1 MEIKELYR
9 NFLVKLQ
16 DIYPLSEATVI
27 TDWVFEKLASVK
39 RTDIVKEP
47 AHQPE
52 PLVQVGLQVALQQ
65 LLDHRPV
72 QYVLGEAWFY
82 HLKLKVNEKVFI
94 PRPETEELVEL
105 VLNDRKH
112 FLTDTSI
119 LDIGTGSG
127 CIPIAIKKN
136 WNAAQV
142 SAIDVSTDALEM
154 AKENAALQHVHINF
168 IQCDFLD
175 ETQREALP
183 QFDIIVSNPPYI
195 PLNEK
200 ETMDKHVTLYEPH
213 LALFGPDDDALIY
226 YNRIAAFGLTHLKP
240 GGKIYLEVHSQR
252 AKKTAALFS
261 TAYQKVEIVSDM
273 YGKERMLAV
282 TY

>member
-47 AHQPE
+47 AHHPE

-82 HLKLKVNEKVFI
+82 HMKLKVNEKVFI

-112 FLTDTSI
+112 FLTGTSI

-142 SAIDVSTDALEM
+142 SAIDVSANALEM
-154 AKENAALQHVHINF
+154 AKENAGLQHVHINF

-195 PLNEK
+195 PLGEK

-213 LALFGPDDDALIY
+213 IALFGPDDDALIY